1 MDSGGQ
7 SEPGRQLPAVK
18 SDGGPAVTGDA
29 RWLAGDEG
37 AHSARGR
44 QRWVV
49 PQSRTPASVPAMGR
63 RPFFYFKGGEKMEP
77 VRFFYK
83 RWRSS
88 ENTKYNFLMKYEKS
102 ERTNCYDH
110 PKLSD
115 PRRGTP

>member
-63 RPFFYFKGGEKMEP
+63 RPFFYFHQAVKPIARIGRQLLESVNFSYFEFS
-77 VRFFYK
+77 RYK
-83 RWRSS
+83 AACFTFLNKSVA
-88 ENTKYNFLMKYEKS
+88 NTKSFNDWLS
-102 ERTNCYDH
+102 E
-110 PKLSD
+110 
-115 PRRGTP
+115 